1 MTTYMQAETLNSDAP
16 LPSDQTVDNT
26 QWGRIAPKGNIK
38 KGFFGAR
45 RILAMAVMGATVAA
59 FSGCA
64 VIPGMDFPEKSPIT
78 PDDPDRYPQVTP
90 ITQEVVIQQD
100 QERQKADDAER
111 QLAFA
116 QLVGK
121 APPYRIGAAD
131 VLSVIV
137 WEHPELVL
145 PNVTYDIG
153 ATKGATNIP
162 YVGTTPSVGYDVS
175 DDGYIQFPYV
185 GLVKVA
191 GETEVQI
198 QRTLTRGLLPYITK
212 PQLTV
217 RVIGYNSQ
225 HVFVDGAVTT
235 PGALPITSIPMTLGL
250 ALNSV
255 GGVTALGDRS
265 RVYLDRDGKTYRI
278 NLTQLS
284 RIGVTPSQI
293 PLRDN
298 DTIHV
303 EPLSS
308 NQVAVVGEV
317 LRANSVSLRTNGQ
330 LTLSEA
336 LGDVGSV
343 NPASAKPQS
352 IYVLRAQ
359 KDPKLPP
366 KIFRLDAKS
375 AAAMTLAQQ
384 FPLQGKDVVYVD
396 AGALVRWSRLI
407 TLVTGSASIANTG
420 SDIATR

>member
-1 MTTYMQAETLNSDAP
+1 M
-16 LPSDQTVDNT
+16 
-26 QWGRIAPKGNIK
+26 
-38 KGFFGAR
+38 KGFKGAR
-45 RILAMAVMGATVAA
+45 RILALTIMGATVAA
-59 FSGCA
+59 FTGCA
-64 VIPGMDFPEKSPIT
+64 QIPGMDFPEKSPIT
-78 PDDPDRYPQVTP
+78 PDDPNRYPDVTP
-90 ITQEVVIQQD
+90 ITSDMLIQQEQQRKID
-100 QERQKADDAER
+100 DDAER
-111 QLAFA
+111 RLAIS
-116 QLVGK
+116 QLVGR
-121 APPYRIGAAD
+121 PSPYRIGASD

-153 ATKGATNIP
+153 ATKGTTNIP

-185 GLVKVA
+185 GLVKVG

-198 QRTLTRGLLPYITK
+198 QQTLTRGLIPFITK

-225 HVFVDGAVTT
+225 HVYVDGAVTT
-235 PGALPITSIPMTLGL
+235 PGALPITSIPMTLAL
-250 ALNSV
+250 ALNST
-255 GGVTALGDRS
+255 GGVTPSGDRS

-278 NLTQLS
+278 DLTQLS
-284 RIGVTPSQI
+284 RIGLTPSQI

-308 NQVAVVGEV
+308 NTVAVVGEV
-317 LRANSVSLRTNGQ
+317 LRAASVSLRTDGR

-352 IYVLRAQ
+352 IYVLRAG
-359 KDPKLPP
+359 KDPKQPP
-366 KIFRLDAKS
+366 KIYRLDAKS

-396 AGALVRWSRLI
+396 AGGLVRWSRLI
-407 TLVTGSASIANTG
+407 TLVTGSANLANTG